1 MEHLS
6 TGPFVMIL
14 ALFTLGTGIAFAFWQ
29 ILRVRRRRRIE
40 EARGNATPG
49 TGPWSLR

>member
-1 MEHLS
+1 MEGLT

-14 ALFTLGTGIAFAFWQ
+14 ALFTLAAGVGFAFWQ

-49 TGPWSLR
+49 TGPWPLR